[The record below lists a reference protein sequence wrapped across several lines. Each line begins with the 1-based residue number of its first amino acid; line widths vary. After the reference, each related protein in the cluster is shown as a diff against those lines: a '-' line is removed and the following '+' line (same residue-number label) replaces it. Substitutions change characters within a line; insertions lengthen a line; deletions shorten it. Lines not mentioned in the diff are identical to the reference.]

1 MKKSNVIIFVLLA
14 LASAF
19 FLWLWFFLGL
29 NQVDEPL
36 DLVLSIVWWAVIAV
50 AIAVIVKME
59 RTRRQRVRTVYV
71 GDQATFNSERGL
83 AAIEGSQPMPE
94 VIAGILQNLKY
105 DFSREDFPDK
115 DRFTVKYFVRTK
127 QFDAEEKQDAE
138 SAEVEERA
146 SADAAESQIEQ
157 KTWKGEV
164 FIVET
169 KEERPF
175 DTPEELASILAS
187 LEQAA

>member
-19 FLWLWFFLGL
+19 FLWLWYFLGL

-36 DLVLSIVWWAVIAV
+36 DLVLSIAWWVVIVA
-50 AIAVIVKME
+50 AIAIIVKME

-146 SADAAESQIEQ
+146 PVDAAEPRIEQ

>member
-19 FLWLWFFLGL
+19 FLWLWYFLGL

-36 DLVLSIVWWAVIAV
+36 DLVLSIAWWVVIVA
-50 AIAVIVKME
+50 AIAIIVKME

-94 VIAGILQNLKY
+94 VIAGILQDLKY

-115 DRFTVKYFVRTK
+115 DRFAVKYFVRTK
-127 QFDAEEKQDAE
+127 KFDAEEKPAVDEAAGEQVPAE
-138 SAEVEERA
+138 SAEPR
-146 SADAAESQIEQ
+146 IEQ

-175 DTPEELASILAS
+175 DTPEELAVILAS

>member
-127 QFDAEEKQDAE
+127 QFDAEERQDAE

>member
-19 FLWLWFFLGL
+19 FLWLWYFLGL

-36 DLVLSIVWWAVIAV
+36 DLVLSIAWWVVIVA
-50 AIAVIVKME
+50 AIAIIVKME

-127 QFDAEEKQDAE
+127 QFDAEEKKDAE
-138 SAEVEERA
+138 PAEVEERA
-146 SADAAESQIEQ
+146 SVDAAEPRIEQ